1 MNGAMLLVPISSDEA
16 ARLELQLFD
25 RGPHMH
31 QGRAE
36 HFIRLVFVFHPL
48 QRRRCIKK
56 AGRIAFFVGFVF
68 VYTFDIFCIYGRYA
82 RVQIFVGDVLS
93 LH

>member
-1 MNGAMLLVPISSDEA
+1 MREA
-16 ARLELQLFD
+16 GCTMVRL
-25 RGPHMH
+25 R
-31 QGRAE
+31 
-36 HFIRLVFVFHPL
+36 IRLFGRSFYEFVNKRRL

-56 AGRIAFFVGFVF
+56 TRRIAFNVGFVF
-68 VYTFDIFCIYGRYA
+68 VYTSDIFFIYGRYA